1 MFYHIFLSILNFVN
15 LYAFITYNDSLNYKQ
30 GPFGG
35 KIFEIFFWSITGK
48 INNTYMQ
55 IVSPEQ

>member
-1 MFYHIFLSILNFVN
+1 MHLLLIMIDNH
-15 LYAFITYNDSLNYKQ
+15 DSLNYKQ

-55 IVSPEQ
+55 IVSPSQ